1 MILKRAPHN
10 STRRKRKSRNPL
22 RKLITVKLI
31 LVLGS
36 MSREKKTSSIG
47 QYRLKKLSLPMEKQ
61 RRKAR
66 TSWIDY
72 YRVDSKTR
80 SMSRIR

>member
-1 MILKRAPHN
+1 MAPLK

-22 RKLITVKLI
+22 RKLITIRPI

-36 MSREKKTSSIG
+36 VSREKKTSSIG
-47 QYRLKKLSLPMEKQ
+47 QYRLKKLSLQMEKLK
-61 RRKAR
+61 RKAR
-66 TSWIDY
+66 ISWIDY

-80 SMSRIR
+80 